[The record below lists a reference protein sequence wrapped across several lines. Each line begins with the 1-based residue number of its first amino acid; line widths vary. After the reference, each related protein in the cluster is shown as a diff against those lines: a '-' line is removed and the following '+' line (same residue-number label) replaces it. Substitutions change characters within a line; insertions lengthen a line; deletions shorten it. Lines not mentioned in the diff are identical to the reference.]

1 MLFMSKRKKD
11 ILDRIVAN
19 ELLMASYI
27 PDPNDQKCIEAW
39 TECTLNNTE
48 IAYKV
53 AGRRGLNY
61 VTETLISAK
70 NELKSRQETGEN
82 K

>member
-27 PDPNDQKCIEAW
+27 PDPNDQKSIEAW
-39 TECTLNNTE
+39 THCTLNNTE

-53 AGRRGLNY
+53 AGRRGLL
-61 VTETLISAK
+61 TM
-70 NELKSRQETGEN
+70 
-82 K
+82 

>member
-19 ELLMASYI
+19 ELLMSSYI
-27 PDPNDQKCIEAW
+27 PDQNDQKSIEAW
-39 TECTLNNTE
+39 TYCTLNNTE
-48 IAYKV
+48 IAYKI
-53 AGRRGLNY
+53 AGERGLNY
-61 VTETLISAK
+61 VTKTLMSARNK
-70 NELKSRQETGEN
+70 LKSHQETKEN